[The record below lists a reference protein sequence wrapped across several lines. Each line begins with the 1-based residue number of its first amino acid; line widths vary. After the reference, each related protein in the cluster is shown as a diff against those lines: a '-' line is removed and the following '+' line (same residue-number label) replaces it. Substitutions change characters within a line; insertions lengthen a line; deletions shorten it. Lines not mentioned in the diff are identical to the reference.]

1 MLSHKRITFLLFLHL
16 TLIYNIHMAD
26 EGKKFMVRKIV
37 APVAKPKAK
46 PGAPPSQYTLRV
58 KDPNDKR
65 LKMYEDSVLAT
76 GRAVA
81 TNKFVKELDKMPM
94 EKKRAEVLR
103 GTVVPIESMR
113 AIGRLEKENKKPYRE
128 GADKSITTPL
138 NAPKGTGYNPGS
150 FKLMANPKGDL
161 KEVQMVQGA
170 NVLTPRRK
178 VILEKPEIPK
188 PEKPKPTPVA
198 PPRPKPAP
206 VKELEIR
213 PASTDLVK
221 PKEEKERDVKM
232 VPVKEPLKEKRIGM
246 GSILRNPDQSLL
258 GKIKRRFNGEPN
270 ERYWVDKD
278 GVKRF
283 PKSRGENDAKT
294 VQEIKMA
301 KGDLDPKVPE
311 DKVQLDRIDA
321 YFKNKSSQKE

>member
-1 MLSHKRITFLLFLHL
+1 
-16 TLIYNIHMAD
+16 MAD

-113 AIGRLEKENKKPYRE
+113 AIGRLEKENKKPYKE
-128 GADKSITTPL
+128 GLNTSITTPL
-138 NAPKGTGYNPGS
+138 DAPKGSG
-150 FKLMANPKGDL
+150 FKGLDL
-161 KEVQMVQGA
+161 KPVENRDQKLPETINVQGR
-170 NVLTPRRK
+170 NVLTPKRK

-198 PPRPKPAP
+198 PPRPKPEP

-232 VPVKEPLKEKRIGM
+232 VPVKKERKRG
-246 GSILRNPDQSLL
+246 GVGDQLQYPAMNMNVL
-258 GKIKRRFNGEPN
+258 EKIKARITGKTPMPF
-270 ERYWVDKD
+270 WVDKD
-278 GVKRF
+278 GVKRY
-283 PKSRGENDAKT
+283 PSRGENRPET

-321 YFKNKSSQKE
+321 YNKTPSKKSSAEKNLQNPPRRRYKDGRIVSN

>member
-1 MLSHKRITFLLFLHL
+1 MHL

-81 TNKFVKELDKMPM
+81 TNKFHKELDKMPM
-94 EKKRAEVLR
+94 DKKREEVLK
-103 GTVVPIESMR
+103 GYFVPPEAMS
-113 AIGRLEKENKKPYRE
+113 AISRLEKANKKPYKE
-128 GADKSITTPL
+128 GTDKSITTPID
-138 NAPKGTGYNPGS
+138 APKGLG
-150 FKLMANPKGDL
+150 FKGTDL
-161 KEVQMVQGA
+161 KPVENRDQKLPETINIRGR
-170 NVLTPRRK
+170 NVLTPKRK
-178 VILEKPEIPK
+178 VILEEP
-188 PEKPKPTPVA
+188 KPKPK
-198 PPRPKPAP
+198 PKPAPAERQKPEP

-213 PASTDLVK
+213 PASKIFV
-221 PKEEKERDVKM
+221 KEEEERDVKM
-232 VPVKEPLKEKRIGM
+232 VPVKEPLKEKRIGA
-246 GSILRNPDQSLL
+246 GSILRNPDKSLL

-278 GVKRF
+278 GVKRYS
-283 PKSRGENDAKT
+283 SRGEDNPQAVREK
-294 VQEIKMA
+294 EMLKE
-301 KGDLDPKVPE
+301 GLNPKVPE
-311 DKVQLDRIDA
+311 DKMELDRIEA
-321 YFKNKSSQKE
+321 RYSKPPKK

>member
-1 MLSHKRITFLLFLHL
+1 
-16 TLIYNIHMAD
+16 
-26 EGKKFMVRKIV
+26 
-37 APVAKPKAK
+37 
-46 PGAPPSQYTLRV
+46 
-58 KDPNDKR
+58 
-65 LKMYEDSVLAT
+65 MYEDSVLAT

-113 AIGRLEKENKKPYRE
+113 AIGRLEKENKKPYKE
-128 GADKSITTPL
+128 GLNTSITTPL
-138 NAPKGTGYNPGS
+138 DAPKGSG
-150 FKLMANPKGDL
+150 FKGLDL
-161 KEVQMVQGA
+161 KPVENRDQKLPETINVQGR
-170 NVLTPRRK
+170 NVLTPKRK

-198 PPRPKPAP
+198 PPRPKPEP

-232 VPVKEPLKEKRIGM
+232 VPVKEPLKEKRIGA

-278 GVKRF
+278 GVKRYS
-283 PKSRGENDAKT
+283 SRGEDNPQAVREK
-294 VQEIKMA
+294 EMLKE
-301 KGDLDPKVPE
+301 GLNPKVPE
-311 DKVQLDRIDA
+311 DKMELDRIEA
-321 YFKNKSSQKE
+321 RYSKPPKK